1 MNCHISLILLMSEF
15 PILMDF
21 FKKGKN
27 SILPDTVYACHKH
40 ERKQREE
47 NSRDLPAENY
57 Y

>member
-1 MNCHISLILLMSEF
+1 MNCHISLILLIPEF